1 LGRKG
6 TASVLVATAKAAAPR
21 VSVTWSKRR
30 ASRLASPRA
39 RGRDASYNESSQA
52 SQVQEVRFITG
63 RPELWSRGGHS
74 HLRPMWPSASWVGAV
89 AVVLASE
96 KYTQLLTGPC

>member
-1 LGRKG
+1 MPEAGGDPRNWTVFFLGTRL
-6 TASVLVATAKAAAPR
+6 ARRPQKAA
-21 VSVTWSKRR
+21 T
-30 ASRLASPRA
+30 
-39 RGRDASYNESSQA
+39 YNESSQA
-52 SQVQEVRFITG
+52 SQVQEVRFIAG

-74 HLRPMWPSASWVGAV
+74 HLWPMWSSASWVGDV

>member
-1 LGRKG
+1 MLDRLLSRHPVGNQSVDRKRPG
-6 TASVLVATAKAAAPR
+6 AT
-21 VSVTWSKRR
+21 
-30 ASRLASPRA
+30 
-39 RGRDASYNESSQA
+39 YNESSQA
-52 SQVQEVRFITG
+52 SQAQEVRFITG

-74 HLRPMWPSASWVGAV
+74 HLWPMWSSASWVGDV

>member
-1 LGRKG
+1 MLDRLLSRHPVGNQSVDRKRPG
-6 TASVLVATAKAAAPR
+6 AT
-21 VSVTWSKRR
+21 
-30 ASRLASPRA
+30 
-39 RGRDASYNESSQA
+39 YNESSQA
-52 SQVQEVRFITG
+52 SQVQEVRFIAG

-74 HLRPMWPSASWVGAV
+74 HLWPMWSSASWVGDV